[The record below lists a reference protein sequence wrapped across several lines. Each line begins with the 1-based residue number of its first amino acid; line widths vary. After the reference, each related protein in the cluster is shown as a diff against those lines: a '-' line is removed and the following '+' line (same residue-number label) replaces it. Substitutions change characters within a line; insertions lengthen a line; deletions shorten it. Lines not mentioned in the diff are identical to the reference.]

1 MMTTM
6 TRTKSSESALPSSTA
21 PKAAD
26 DPRPSRFRELSS
38 APPPE
43 SVALALG
50 SNVGDRLV
58 HLRRAVSGLSPF
70 IHVVAVSSVWETAP
84 VGCGLGDSAFLNLVV
99 AGWTRKPPEALLRVI
114 ADLEQAGGRHRRRLN
129 DPRTIDIDL
138 VFYGNRAIRQASL
151 TVPHPRFRE
160 RNFVLEPLREIARA
174 VRVPSFE
181 GELRAIRGEGEVRRV
196 GALY

>member
-6 TRTKSSESALPSSTA
+6 TRTKSSESALASSTA

-26 DPRPSRFRELSS
+26 DPRPSHFRQLSA

-50 SNVGDRLV
+50 SNEGDRLV
-58 HLRRAVSGLSPF
+58 HLRRAVSGLSHF

-84 VGCGLGDSAFLNLVV
+84 LGCRPGDGAFLNLVL
-99 AGWTRKPPEALLRVI
+99 AGWTRRSPEALLDVI
-114 ADLEQAGGRHRRRLN
+114 AELEQAGGRHRGRLN

-181 GELRAIRGEGEVRRV
+181 RELRVIRGEGEVRRV